1 MPQFGVLITNSR
13 PPMQHEIVKWRSK
26 GFAVYYQPLLKIVNL
41 PIEQLTKTPQAI
53 VLSSANG
60 AASLQYSDWDRNIPL
75 YGVGTATVAAAKA
88 SGFKDCSSP
97 NSKPYPSAINLVN
110 WIKQNLHPSNGLII
124 HGSGEIL
131 RYNIAEMLEK
141 YGFETMRVMLYK
153 TEAVSILEPEIEQS
167 LKDGVIQKVEFSSE
181 QSLEIFVNL
190 CKKLSINFQK
200 IEALTPSSYL
210 RNAALRYGLISDN

>member
-1 MPQFGVLITNSR
+1 MPQPGVLITNSR
-13 PPMQHEIVKWRSK
+13 PPMQHEIAKWGK
-26 GFAVYYQPLLKIVNL
+26 HGFVVYYQPFLKIVNF
-41 PIEQLTKTPQAI
+41 PIEQLKKTPQAI
-53 VLSSANG
+53 VVSSANG
-60 AASLQYSDWDRNIPL
+60 AASLQNSDWDRNIPV

-131 RYNIAEMLEK
+131 RHNVAEMLKK
-141 YGFETMRVMLYK
+141 YGFETLRVMLYK
-153 TEAVSILEPEIEQS
+153 TQAVHTFEPEIEQS
-167 LKDGVIQKVEFSSE
+167 LKNGVIQKVELSSE

-190 CKKLSINFQK
+190 CKKSGVNFQLIK
-200 IEALTPSSYL
+200 ALTPSTYL
-210 RNAALRYGLISDN
+210 RNAALRYGLISD